1 MIFSLLLFA
10 GEASPWG
17 FWAHKKIN
25 FMACFS
31 LPQELFGFYKQ
42 HIHYVTEHAVDP
54 DKRRHSDKAE
64 APRHYIDIDH
74 YGEHAIDSLPKYWK
88 DAVEK
93 LTEDTL
99 QSYGIVP
106 WYIPKM
112 YYRLENAFKEK
123 DEKKILYYSAN
134 LGHYIGDACV
144 PLHCTE
150 NYNGQL
156 TNQHGIHG
164 FWESRL
170 PELFG
175 DDYDFA
181 CGRAEYIIHVQDY
194 AWDLIRGSSMAL
206 DSVLGFEREL
216 NENFSPDLKYAY
228 ESRGTVN
235 MKVYSRD
242 YSESFHRMLDGQVE
256 RRMRVA
262 ILAVSSL
269 WFTAWVNAGSPDL
282 DGMQNLDTDFIP
294 PDSSVSDSLFIK
306 SRICD

>member
-1 MIFSLLLFA
+1 
-10 GEASPWG
+10 
-17 FWAHKKIN
+17 
-25 FMACFS
+25 MACFS
-31 LPQELFGFYKQ
+31 LPPELFGFYKS
-42 HIHYVTEHAVDP
+42 HIVYLTEHAVDP

-64 APRHYIDIDH
+64 PPRHYIDLDH
-74 YGEHAIDSLPKYWK
+74 YGEHSWDSLPHFWK

-106 WYIPKM
+106 WYIPKV
-112 YYRLENAFKEK
+112 YYRLLNAFKEK

-156 TNQHGIHG
+156 TNQYGIHG

-175 DDYDFA
+175 DNYDFI
-181 CGRAEYIIHVQDY
+181 CGRVEYIPKVQEFC
-194 AWDLIRGSSMAL
+194 WNLIRGSSVAL
-206 DSVLGFEREL
+206 DSVLNFEREL
-216 NENFSPDLKYAY
+216 NNSFSPDLKYAY
-228 ESRGTVN
+228 ESRGTLT

-242 YSESFHRMLDGQVE
+242 YSAAFHKMLDGQVE
-256 RRMRVA
+256 RRMRTAIYAVA
-262 ILAVSSL
+262 SM
-269 WFTAWVNAGSPDL
+269 WYTAWVNAGSPDL
-282 DGMQNLDTDFIP
+282 KGMGIMTEDFVP
-294 PDSSVSDSLFIK
+294 QDSVPADSILVNP
-306 SRICD
+306 RLCDE